1 MAAEGFKMPTIGQ
14 RFEQDTELR
23 CSRCAHLHIVPEGE
37 IVRPC
42 SVCMHI
48 KFDKLHAAAPDED
61 DTIEIG
67 LSREEI
73 ESNVRAVLKARGGM
87 DGPQIDAVTEA
98 VGRAVHANNR
108 RLQADIEAAFRALED

>member
-1 MAAEGFKMPTIGQ
+1 MPTIGQ

-23 CSRCAHLHIVPEGE
+23 CSRCGHLHIVPEGE

-48 KFDKLHAAAPDED
+48 KFDDVPVALPTDGSPV
-61 DTIEIG
+61 EIG
-67 LSREEI
+67 LGREEI
-73 ESNVRAVLKARGGM
+73 EANVRAVLKARGGM
-87 DGPQIDAVTEA
+87 DGPQVDAVTEA
-98 VGRAVHANNR
+98 VSRAVYANNR

>member
-1 MAAEGFKMPTIGQ
+1 MPTIGQ

-23 CSRCAHLHIVPEGE
+23 CSRCAHLHIVPGGE

-48 KFDKLHAAAPDED
+48 EFDKLHKASPDEGD
-61 DTIEIG
+61 PIEIG
-67 LSREEI
+67 LSRDDI
-73 ESNVRAVLKARGGM
+73 EANVRAVLKAREGF

-98 VGRAVHANNR
+98 VGRAVYANNR

>member
-1 MAAEGFKMPTIGQ
+1 MPTIGR

-23 CSRCAHLHIVPEGE
+23 CSRCAHLYIVPGGE
-37 IVRPC
+37 MVKPC

-48 KFDKLHAAAPDED
+48 EFEELHATPPVVED
-61 DTIEIG
+61 AIEIG

-73 ESNVRAVLKARGGM
+73 EANLRAVLKAREGM

-108 RLQADIEAAFRALED
+108 RLQADIEAAFKNLED

>member
-1 MAAEGFKMPTIGQ
+1 MPTIGQ

-23 CSRCAHLHIVPEGE
+23 CSRCAHLHIVPGGE

-48 KFDKLHAAAPDED
+48 AFDKLYAAAPDED

-73 ESNVRAVLKARGGM
+73 EANVRAVLKAWEGM
-87 DGPQIDAVTEA
+87 DSPQIDAVTEA
-98 VGRAVHANNR
+98 IGRAVHANNR
-108 RLQADIEAAFRALED
+108 RLQADIEAAFRALEN